1 MTKKRNI
8 VVIETKGDDRDNS
21 DSRAKLALGKK
32 WEALAGA
39 DRYSYFM
46 VFDERNTGLDGAMT
60 VAELIGII
68 KKL

>member
-1 MTKKRNI
+1 M
-8 VVIETKGDDRDNS
+8 VIETKGDDRDNS

-46 VFDERNTGLDGAMT
+46 VFDENDIGLDGAMT
-60 VAELIGII
+60 VAEFIGTM
-68 KKL
+68 KRL